1 MANLN
6 PTTSAT
12 IIDFAAARRR
22 RAQKPEPPEPFRP
35 AGALRNVLD
44 PPEHRDHPAW
54 PVLALER
61 CACWRAAGGTKFDFV
76 K

>member
-6 PTTSAT
+6 PTPSAT
-12 IIDFAAARRR
+12 IIDFVAARRR

-44 PPEHRDHPAW
+44 PPEHKDPPAW
-54 PVLALER
+54 SGLALER
-61 CACWRAAGGTKFDFV
+61 FRN
-76 K
+76 